1 MNPTNLLSQEVSAV
15 QSYIIGLLKEN
26 EKLETEK
33 VMLQHQIIR
42 LEDTIDD
49 HTNLRIENK
58 FLKIQVE
65 YLSQSIFYRYLLLYK
80 QILIDNILLWPVRAV
95 HKILKGSR

>member
-1 MNPTNLLSQEVSAV
+1 MNPTKLLNQEVSAV

-26 EKLETEK
+26 EKLQTEK

-58 FLKIQVE
+58 FLMIQVE
-65 YLSQSIFYRYLLLYK
+65 HLSQSIFYRYLLLYK
-80 QILIDNILLWPVRAV
+80 QILIDNILLWPVK
-95 HKILKGSR
+95 KIFKMLEN